1 MKKTKKTRRRNRPL
15 PKRKIDSRMSRK
27 LVALF
32 IGVILVFVALAVD
45 ITYVNATKGEKYERQ
60 VLSQTQQSYD
70 SRTIPYKRGDITDRN
85 GTILATSEKVYN
97 VILDCKVT
105 NTIVT
110 KNKVETTPYV
120 EPTVSALVNVL
131 GLDESMIRDKLTNEN
146 TKDSQYQI
154 LVKQISIDEKKAFE
168 AYVDEYAD
176 IASKDLT
183 EKEQEIKAER
193 ANIKGVWFEEDYKRV
208 YPLKSLACDL
218 IGFTYTGN
226 TADWGIEGY
235 YSSVL
240 NGVNGRQF
248 GYYNEDADI
257 EQTII
262 EPTAGNNVVSTIDV
276 NVQQIIRT
284 AIENFNARINTGGDG
299 TDASEEDRRVKGA
312 KNIGVIV
319 MDPNSGEILGMDSS
333 DWYDLNEP
341 RNLHLFYSDEEI
353 EAMDNS
359 DMMDALNAIWRNYC
373 ISDAYEPGSTA
384 KPMNVAAA
392 YACDVI
398 DDDSTFVCDGIK
410 KVADREIKCSIYPSG
425 HGTESPGDALKNSC
439 NDALMQIAELLGK
452 EDFLRY
458 QEIYGFGS
466 RTGIDLPGEAY
477 GLIHTDETMGVTE
490 LATSSFGQGYTVTM
504 IQQAAAFAS
513 VINGGYYY
521 QPHVMKSI
529 TDANG
534 AVVEEYEAKVLRQT
548 ISSDLS
554 EKMRGFLQ
562 TAVREGTG
570 KSAKVAGYTMGGKTG
585 TAQKYPRGNGKYLVS
600 FLGFAP
606 VENPQV
612 VVYVVI
618 DEPNVEEQAN
628 SVLAQEVAKE
638 IFAEIL
644 PYMNLF
650 PDDTDIETSEG
661 SEVGTEDE
669 NVPDPPSADEDDS
682 VQNGGNNLQT
692 DGITNEQAEYTNE

>member
-1 MKKTKKTRRRNRPL
+1 
-15 PKRKIDSRMSRK
+15 MSRK

-45 ITYVNATKGEKYERQ
+45 LTYVNATKGEKYERQ

-105 NTIVT
+105 NTVVT
-110 KNKVETTPYV
+110 KNKEETTPYV

-131 GLDESMIRDKLTNEN
+131 GLDEEMIRKKLTDEK
-146 TKDSQYQI
+146 TKDSPYQI
-154 LVKQISIDEKKAFE
+154 LVKQISINEKKKFE
-168 AYVDEYAD
+168 EYVDEYAD
-176 IASKDLT
+176 ISNKDLS
-183 EKEQEIKAER
+183 EAEQAVKAER

-284 AIENFNARINTGGDG
+284 AIENFNVRINTGGDG
-299 TDASEEDRRVKGA
+299 TETDEEDCRVKGA

-319 MDPNSGEILGMDSS
+319 LDPNNGEILGMDSS
-333 DWYDLNEP
+333 DWYDLNDP
-341 RNLHLFYSDEEI
+341 RNLQLFYSDEEI
-353 EAMDNS
+353 EAMDNAE
-359 DMMDALNAIWRNYC
+359 MMDALNEIWRNYC

-392 YACDVI
+392 YACNVI

-439 NDALMQIAELLGK
+439 NDALMQIADLLGRT
-452 EDFLRY
+452 DFLRY

-477 GLIHTDETMGVTE
+477 GLIHTEETMGVTE

-504 IQQAAAFAS
+504 IQQAAAFSS

-521 QPHVMKSI
+521 QPHVMKCI
-529 TDANG
+529 TNADG
-534 AVVEEYEAKVLRQT
+534 AVVQNNEAKVLRQT
-548 ISSDLS
+548 ISAELS

-570 KSAKVAGYTMGGKTG
+570 KSAKVTGYTMGGKTG

-600 FLGFAP
+600 FIGFAP
-606 VENPQV
+606 VDDPQV

-618 DEPNVEEQAN
+618 DEPNVEDQAN

-638 IFAEIL
+638 IFSEIL

-650 PDDTDIETSEG
+650 PDDTDIETGEG
-661 SEVGTEDE
+661 SEIGTDDE
-669 NVPDPPSADEDDS
+669 NVPDPPSSDEDES
-682 VQNGGNNLQT
+682 VTNGGNNLQT
-692 DGITNEQAEYTNE
+692 GGITNEDAKITNE